1 MIKIDAKK
9 IRWWYWPF
17 KEETFLKWQKTVSIL
32 LRIKIV
38 IIVLFVIAA
47 YLYFGKNMVL
57 EALAITIGGVLAIIV
72 GIVYYYLIK
81 TGKIQYKK

>member
-1 MIKIDAKK
+1 MIKIHLKKAK
-9 IRWWYWPF
+9 WLYWPF
-17 KEETFLKWQKTVSIL
+17 KEETFLKWQKAASIL

-47 YLYFGKNMVL
+47 YLYFGKNMAF
-57 EALAITIGGVLAIIV
+57 EALLIIIGGVLGIIV

-81 TGKIQYKK
+81 TGKIQYQK